1 MIEPIDLSKVRT
13 RSIRER
19 ANKVRIDLF
28 GRVIEPTGK
37 FAEFVDALP
46 EILRAADLKEMC
58 RRLNAARKA
67 KRPLILAM
75 GDALIKVG
83 LTPYILRLMDEGF
96 ITALAM
102 QGAGVIHDTE
112 IALIG
117 ETSEDVQ
124 VTIADGSFGMAE
136 ETGSFI
142 HAAIGEGVEQKLGLG
157 EAVGRKIEL
166 EQLRFREHSLTWHA
180 WKRQIPLTVH
190 VAYGTDIIH
199 MHPQADGATTGKATE
214 IDFRKFAAL
223 VCELEGG
230 AIINAAS
237 AVILPEVFLKSLSV
251 ARNLGHKVADFTAVN
266 LDMLQQYRPMENV
279 VKRPTATGGHG
290 FALTGNLEIL
300 FPLLTLCLLDTKERD
315 S

>member
-1 MIEPIDLSKVRT
+1 MIEPIDLSKVQT
-13 RSIRER
+13 KSIRER

-28 GRVIEPTGK
+28 GEVTEPEGRFTQ
-37 FAEFVDALP
+37 FVDALP
-46 EILRAADLKEMC
+46 DILKARDFKELC
-58 RRLNAARKA
+58 QRLNTARKA
-67 KRPLILAM
+67 KRAIILAM

-102 QGAGVIHDTE
+102 QGAGIIHDTE

-124 VTIADGSFGMAE
+124 VTITDGSFGMAE

-142 HAAIGEGVEQKLGLG
+142 HSAIKEGVKNGIGLG
-157 EAVGRKIEL
+157 EAVGRKMDEAAPPH
-166 EQLRFREHSLTWHA
+166 REHSLTWQA
-180 WKRQIPLTVH
+180 WKRGIPLTVH

-199 MHPQADGATTGKATE
+199 MHPEADGAVIGKATE

-223 VCELEGG
+223 VCQLEGG

-237 AVILPEVFLKSLSV
+237 AVILPEVFLKSLSL
-251 ARNLGHKVADFTAVN
+251 ARNLGHKVSDFTAAN
-266 LDMLQQYRPMENV
+266 MDMLQHYRPMENV
-279 VKRPTATGGHG
+279 VKRPTTTGGRG

-300 FPLLTLCLLDTKERD
+300 FPLLTLCLLDIKKRD
-315 S
+315 G

>member
-13 RSIRER
+13 KSIRER

-28 GRVIEPTGK
+28 GQLIEPAGK

-46 EILRAADLKEMC
+46 GFLKAADFKELC
-58 RRLNAARKA
+58 ERLNAARKA
-67 KRPLILAM
+67 SRPIILAM
-75 GDALIKVG
+75 GDALVKVG
-83 LTPYILRLMDEGF
+83 LTPYIVRLIDEGF

-102 QGAGVIHDTE
+102 QGAGIIHDTE

-124 VTIADGSFGMAE
+124 AAISDGSFGMAE
-136 ETGSFI
+136 ETGSFL
-142 HAAIGEGVEQKLGLG
+142 HTAIREGLGKGMGLG
-157 EAVGRKIEL
+157 EAVAWKMERAAL
-166 EQLRFREHSLTWHA
+166 PHREHSLTWRA
-180 WKRQIPLTVH
+180 WKKSIPLTVH

-199 MHPQADGATTGKATE
+199 MHPAADGAAIGKATE

-251 ARNLGHKVADFTAVN
+251 ARNLGHKVANFTAVN
-266 LDMLQQYRPMENV
+266 LDMLQHYRPMENV
-279 VKRPTATGGHG
+279 VNRPTSTGGRG

-300 FPLLTLCLLDTKERD
+300 FPLLTLCLLDFKERMP
-315 S
+315 

>member
-1 MIEPIDLSKVRT
+1 VIKPIDLSRVRT
-13 RSIRER
+13 KSIRER
-19 ANKVRIDLF
+19 VNKTRVDLF
-28 GRVIEPTGK
+28 GHVIQPDGK
-37 FAEFVDALP
+37 FAEFADALP
-46 EILRAADLKEMC
+46 NILKASDLKEICQSLDMS
-58 RRLNAARKA
+58 RKA
-67 KRPLILAM
+67 GRPIILAM

-83 LTPYILRLMDEGF
+83 LTPYIVRLIEEGF

-136 ETGSFI
+136 ETGSFL
-142 HAAIGEGVEQKLGLG
+142 HGAIKEGVEKDIGLG
-157 EAVGRKIEL
+157 EAVGWKIDEAEL
-166 EQLRFREHSLTWHA
+166 PFREHSLAWHA
-180 WKRQIPLTVH
+180 WKKQIPLTVH

-199 MHPQADGATTGKATE
+199 MHPDADGAVIGKATE

-237 AVILPEVFLKSLSV
+237 AVILPEVFLKSLSI
-251 ARNLGHKVADFTAVN
+251 ARNLGNKVTNFTAIN
-266 LDMLQQYRPMENV
+266 LDMIQHYRPIENI
-279 VKRPTATGGHG
+279 VKRPTATGGRG

-300 FPLLTLCLLDTKERD
+300 FPLLTMCLLDTKEKGD
-315 S
+315 